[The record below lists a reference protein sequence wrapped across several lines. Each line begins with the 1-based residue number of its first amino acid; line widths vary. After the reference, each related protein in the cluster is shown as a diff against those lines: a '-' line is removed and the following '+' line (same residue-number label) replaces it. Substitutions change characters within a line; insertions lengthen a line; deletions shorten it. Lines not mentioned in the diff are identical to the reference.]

1 MLAAFLCLA
10 LSAVEGLAL
19 SAVEGLS
26 QDLLRMEVEELFP
39 PQVEPTDRPFYL
51 GTAWGY
57 VANRDAEEGAWS
69 ITLFGRGR
77 LSPEWS
83 LEASISFYYHEF
95 VGDDVRVT
103 RFPLQLSAL
112 WFPFRPDV
120 LRPYLAAGPGLY
132 PLRVTYKDAFDA
144 FDTEEDLVFGAHF
157 GGGAEMQMGSGF
169 SALFDFRF
177 LILDEPDLD
186 SEALE
191 DTQFDS
197 WQVTL
202 GFGWLF

>member
-1 MLAAFLCLA
+1 MIAAALTLVLA
-10 LSAVEGLAL
+10 
-19 SAVEGLS
+19 
-26 QDLLRMEVEELFP
+26 QDPLLLDVEELFP
-39 PQVEPTDRPFYL
+39 PQVEPHHEPFYV
-51 GTAWGY
+51 GAAWGY

-69 ITLFGRGR
+69 VTLFGRAR
-77 LSPEWS
+77 LAPEWS
-83 LEASISFYYHEF
+83 LEATASYYYHEF
-95 VGDDVRVT
+95 LGDDVRVT
-103 RFPLQLSAL
+103 RFPVQLSAL

-132 PLRVTYKDAFDA
+132 PLRVSYKDALEGLD
-144 FDTEEDLVFGAHF
+144 DEDEFVFGAHV
-157 GGGAEMQMGSGF
+157 GGGAEMQMGSAF

-177 LILDEPDLD
+177 LILDEPDLET
-186 SEALE
+186 EALE